1 VAHEVKN
8 PLQTILMG
16 LEYLTRN
23 LRHPDENTTIALTDM
38 NDAVKRADGI
48 VRELLHFAGATKFDC
63 LEQDL
68 NALVTRALWLVNTQ
82 LVAARIDVE
91 LNLAETLPPVWIDR
105 GKIEQVLLNLFI
117 NAHQAMAQK
126 GTLTVRT
133 RAGQFSDLQ
142 PLNSKSRSR
151 FSPADTVVIVEI
163 QDTGPGIPEAQLSRI
178 FDPFFTT
185 KPVGVGTGLGLSVV
199 KKIVD
204 LHEGAIEIRNVPQ
217 RGALAVVVFKAIT
230 NKLS

>member
-1 VAHEVKN
+1 
-8 PLQTILMG
+8 MG

-23 LRHPDENTTIALTDM
+23 LLQPDENTTIALTDM

-48 VRELLHFAGATKFDC
+48 VRELLHFSAAAKFDF
-63 LEQDL
+63 LEHDL

-82 LVAARIDVE
+82 LVAARINVE
-91 LNLAETLPPVWIDR
+91 ICLDDNLPPVWIDR

-117 NAHQAMAQK
+117 NAQQAMGEK

-133 RAGQFSDLQ
+133 RAGQFGALQ
-142 PLNSKSRSR
+142 PLLSKSRSR
-151 FSPADTVVIVEI
+151 FNPTDTVVILEI
-163 QDTGPGIPEAQLSRI
+163 QDTGPGIPEAQLARV

-185 KPVGVGTGLGLSVV
+185 KPAGVGTGLGLSVV

-204 LHEGAIEIRNVPQ
+204 LHEGAIEMRNIPEG
-217 RGALAVVVFKAIT
+217 GALAILVFKVI
-230 NKLS
+230 NKGLS